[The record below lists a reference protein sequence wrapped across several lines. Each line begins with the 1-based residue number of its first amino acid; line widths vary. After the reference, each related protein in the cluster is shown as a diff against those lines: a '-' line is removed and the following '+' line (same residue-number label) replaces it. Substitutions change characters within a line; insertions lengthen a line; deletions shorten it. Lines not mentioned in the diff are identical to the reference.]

1 MLDLKFVC
9 DNPEAVR
16 AALATRGAS
25 IDLSNIVEVSRRRKE
40 LIQSYEEARSAQN
53 RASESMQKA
62 DKKSPEFAALR
73 DEMRGLSERAKSA
86 ETELRVVEEALRE
99 QLLYIPNIPRDSV
112 PRGADAAQN
121 VEVKRWGEAPA
132 FDFKALTHDDL
143 GTRLGILDFER
154 GAKLAQSR
162 FTLVRGAG
170 ARMERALINFML
182 DHARECGYEETL
194 PPFIVNRRAMIGTGQ
209 LPKFEDDAF
218 ALENG
223 ALFLV
228 PTAEVPLTNIY
239 QDEIIDA
246 AKLPMKLA
254 AYTPCFRREAGSYGK
269 DTKGLIRQH
278 QFNKV
283 EMVKIVT
290 PETSVEEHEALTRD
304 AEAVLEKLGLPYR
317 RMHLCTGDIGFSAA
331 ECFDLDVW
339 LPGQGEYRE
348 ISSCSNFGDYQA
360 RRIGIRFRDGKGKP
374 RFPHTINGS
383 ALAVGR
389 TLVAVLENYQT
400 KDGKIRVPGALQ
412 TYMGGATVIE

>member
-9 DNPEAVR
+9 DNPDAVR
-16 AALATRGAS
+16 SALEARGAA
-25 IDLSNIVEVSRRRKE
+25 IDLSGIVELSRRRKE
-40 LIQSYEEARSAQN
+40 LIQSYEESRSAQN

-62 DKKSPEFAALR
+62 DKKSPAFATLR
-73 DEMRGLSERAKSA
+73 DEMRALSERAKAA
-86 ETELRVVEEALRE
+86 ETELRGVEESLRE
-99 QLLYIPNIPRDSV
+99 QLLYIPNIPRASV
-112 PRGADAAQN
+112 PRGRDAAQN
-121 VEVKRWGEAPA
+121 VEVKRWGEKPA
-132 FDFKALTHDDL
+132 FDFTPLTHDDL

-170 ARMERALINFML
+170 ARLERALINFML
-182 DHARECGYEETL
+182 DHARGRGYDETL

-239 QDEIIDA
+239 QDEIIDGA
-246 AKLPMKLA
+246 MLPIKLA
-254 AYTPCFRREAGSYGK
+254 ACTPCFRREAGSYGK

-283 EMVKIVT
+283 EMVKIVA
-290 PETSVEEHEALTRD
+290 PETSAEEHEALTRD

-317 RMHLCTGDIGFSAA
+317 RMHLSTGDMGFSAA
-331 ECFDLDVW
+331 ECFDLEVW

-360 RRIGIRFRDGKGKP
+360 RRIGVRFRDGKEKP
-374 RFPHTINGS
+374 KFPHTINGS

-400 KDGKIRVPGALQ
+400 SDGKIRIPDALLR
-412 TYMGGATVIE
+412 YMDGATVIE

>member
-16 AALATRGAS
+16 AALDARGAS
-25 IDLSNIVEVSRRRKE
+25 IDLSQVVELSRRRKE
-40 LIQSYEEARSAQN
+40 LIQAYEVARSAQN

-62 DKKSPEFAALR
+62 DKKSPAFAALR
-73 DEMRGLSERAKSA
+73 DEMRGLSERAKAA
-86 ETELRVVEEALRE
+86 ETELRTVEEALRE
-99 QLLYIPNIPRDSV
+99 QLLYIPNIPRESV

-121 VEVKRWGEAPA
+121 VERKRWGALPV
-132 FDFKALTHDDL
+132 FDFKPLTHDEL

-162 FTLVRGAG
+162 FTLVRAAG
-170 ARMERALINFML
+170 ARLERALINFML
-182 DHARECGYEETL
+182 DHARERGYDETL

-209 LPKFEDDAF
+209 LPKFEEDAF
-218 ALENG
+218 SLEGG

-239 QDEIIDA
+239 QDEILEA
-246 AKLPMKLA
+246 TTLPIKLA

-283 EMVKIVT
+283 ELVKIVA
-290 PETSVEEHEALTRD
+290 PETSVDEHETLTRH
-304 AEAVLEKLGLPYR
+304 AEEILEALGLPYR

-331 ECFDLDVW
+331 ECFDLEVW
-339 LPGQGEYRE
+339 LPGPGEYRE

-360 RRIGIRFRDGKGKP
+360 RRIGVRVRDGKGKP

-389 TLVAVLENYQT
+389 TLVAVLENNQT
-400 KDGKIRVPGALQ
+400 KDGKIRIPDALVP
-412 TYMGGATVIE
+412 YMGGATIIE